1 MNVARIMRPTTLAAE
16 RPATI
21 GADEVGRAIVPRSQ
35 YDRLF

>member
-1 MNVARIMRPTTLAAE
+1 MNVAKIMRPTLAAE
-16 RPATI
+16 RTATG